1 MMQLLAMLFIINGN
15 TLNSI
20 FNIGFILEHEPVTE
34 FLRVRGAS
42 LLTVPHNFTQH
53 LCKSL

>member
-1 MMQLLAMLFIINGN
+1 MMQHLAMLFIINGN

-34 FLRVRGAS
+34 FLRIRGAS
-42 LLTVPHNFTQH
+42 LLTEPHNFTQY
-53 LCKSL
+53 LCNSL